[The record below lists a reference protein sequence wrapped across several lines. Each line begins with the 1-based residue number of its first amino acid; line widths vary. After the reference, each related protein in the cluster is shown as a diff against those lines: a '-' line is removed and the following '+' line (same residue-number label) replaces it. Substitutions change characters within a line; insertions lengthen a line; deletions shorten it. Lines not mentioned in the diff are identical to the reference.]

1 MMWFDSVDTAM
12 SCRSNEETVVVRLP
26 SVLLWLVVLLCAP
39 FASAQNNLGEL
50 LDAGGKKLSA
60 QEFQEQLVQRMLVG
74 PTAAGLNIEM
84 IYTANGSVAGGGTA
98 PGGIGRAG
106 LGGQWR
112 IDAGGKICTS
122 MIVGGPLASGA
133 PVANNTGGVV
143 LPERCQSWYKLG
155 ERYFLSDSDV
165 DRAARVLPRTVKQ

>member
-1 MMWFDSVDTAM
+1 LLCRFDEG
-12 SCRSNEETVVVRLP
+12 NVVIRLA
-26 SVLLWLVVLLCAP
+26 SVLLGLILFLFLCAP
-39 FASAQNNLGEL
+39 FATAQNNLGEL

-84 IYTANGSVAGGGTA
+84 IYTGQGSVAGGGTA
-98 PGGIGRAG
+98 PGGIGRTS

-112 IDAGGKICTS
+112 IDGSGKICTS
-122 MIVGGPLASGA
+122 MKVGGPLASGA
-133 PVANNTGGVV
+133 PVGSGLEGVV

-155 ERYFLSDSDV
+155 ERYFLSDSDI
-165 DRAARVLPRTVKQ
+165 DRAARVLPRTLKQ